1 MIVTNPDW
9 NRAMVRPPG
18 GNKPVGDPQLWGAS
32 AGTAVDIQ
40 AVSTTGVVTVDT
52 NPRVIQGAQ
61 LIQTKTQDAYSRSWS
76 VCGTL
81 AMPLAGWETASADLT
96 APINPEPAARDDVV
110 NVWLEISQGV
120 GHANMT
126 QLVLLTSGA
135 TAQSRG
141 IVQQQTTIN
150 NGPYGETVF
159 VPVSPPSYNG
169 LINLNAFAYRMRSFA
184 MIGAL
189 VGNQISI
196 RTIVTR
202 GNQASLGAPV
212 IPMVVVT
219 VALTPYAPGSG
230 I

>member
-1 MIVTNPDW
+1 
-9 NRAMVRPPG
+9 MVRPPG

-40 AVSTTGVVTVDT
+40 AVSTTGVATVDT

-76 VCGTL
+76 LSGTL
-81 AMPLAGWETASADLT
+81 AMPLNGWELANAVDPN
-96 APINPEPAARDDVV
+96 APINPQPAARDDVV
-110 NVWLEISQGV
+110 AVWLEISQGV
-120 GHANMT
+120 GLANMT
-126 QLVLLTSGA
+126 QLVLLTAGA
-135 TAQSRG
+135 TAQNWG

-150 NGPYGETVF
+150 GGPYGETNF

-169 LINLNAFAYRMRSFA
+169 LINLNAFNYRMRSFA

-219 VALTPYAPGSG
+219 VALTPYAPGAG